1 MVCAVPCGIHDAE
14 VHQAARHGGSESKP
28 QSKSFHVGPRGYPT
42 GDGAQS
48 PGVLPRPCG
57 GAGLPVP
64 LPLHHHCLQL
74 LLLHL
79 SGPAGLPPPTQPVSC
94 PRVQPPPR
102 LTGLCR
108 ADAIKFGCSSLN
120 VPSQLLKVTS
130 GPVTSQVLT
139 AVWWQ
144 LGESIVG
151 KARQTLERAIKFV
164 NSMHKW
170 KAKVVYGDTDSLFVH
185 LPGRTR
191 EEAFRIGQQI
201 ADAVTSQNPRPVKL
215 KFEKVS

>member
-1 MVCAVPCGIHDAE
+1 MANSLDVLISQSSMYHLTAVGI
-14 VHQAARHGGSESKP
+14 
-28 QSKSFHVGPRGYPT
+28 
-42 GDGAQS
+42 
-48 PGVLPRPCG
+48 GVLPPYKNDRLSVWLVSTVEVNHHLKSYLSTLQLGRPRSFCTNLPEISCNCCESG
-57 GAGLPVP
+57 VVAGAGEQSEHLPQWGGVCEVRSEDRSVAP
-64 LPLHHHCLQL
+64 
-74 LLLHL
+74 
-79 SGPAGLPPPTQPVSC
+79 
-94 PRVQPPPR
+94 
-102 LTGLCR
+102 
-108 ADAIKFGCSSLN
+108 
-120 VPSQLLKVTS
+120 
-130 GPVTSQVLT
+130 VLT